1 MPIYTFEN
9 TKTGKVYDDMM
20 SISEKEEFLEKNK
33 HIKQK
38 LTTINISSGVQGVNM
53 KTDGG
58 WKDNLSRIADAHP
71 NSPLAQQHKKRSIK
85 EVQNAYVQSVEQLSS
100 NLLLIIDSLEAAS
113 LLAEEKKCS
122 LEDMIEGNNL
132 LLKSTK
138 EMFDRLSITEINP
151 IEEDFDPEF
160 HQAISTEE
168 SDIEENKVLKVIQKG
183 FKLPNKL
190 LRPALVVVS
199 KKKS

>member
-1 MPIYTFEN
+1 
-9 TKTGKVYDDMM
+9 
-20 SISEKEEFLEKNK
+20 
-33 HIKQK
+33 
-38 LTTINISSGVQGVNM
+38 
-53 KTDGG
+53 
-58 WKDNLSRIADAHP
+58 
-71 NSPLAQQHKKRSIK
+71 
-85 EVQNAYVQSVEQLSS
+85 
-100 NLLLIIDSLEAAS
+100 
-113 LLAEEKKCS
+113 
-122 LEDMIEGNNL
+122 MIEGNNL

-151 IEEDFDPEF
+151 TDEDFDPEF

>member
-9 TKTGKVYDDMM
+9 TKTGEVYDDMM
-20 SISEKEEFLEKNK
+20 SIADMEKFLKKNK

-85 EVQNAYVQSVEQLSS
+85 EVKTQQVVEKHRRRQRG
-100 NLLLIIDSLEAAS
+100 
-113 LLAEEKKCS
+113 KK
-122 LEDMIEGNNL
+122 
-132 LLKSTK
+132 
-138 EMFDRLSITEINP
+138 
-151 IEEDFDPEF
+151 
-160 HQAISTEE
+160 
-168 SDIEENKVLKVIQKG
+168 
-183 FKLPNKL
+183 
-190 LRPALVVVS
+190 
-199 KKKS
+199 